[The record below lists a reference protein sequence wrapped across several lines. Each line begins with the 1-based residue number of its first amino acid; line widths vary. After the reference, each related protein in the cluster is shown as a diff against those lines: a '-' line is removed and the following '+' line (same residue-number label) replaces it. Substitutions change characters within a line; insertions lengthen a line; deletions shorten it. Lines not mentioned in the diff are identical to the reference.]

1 MIVTF
6 YKTKLSANNRCY
18 DGAAY
23 ENYLNS
29 IKAEDKKAVTLE
41 YDIIPNSN
49 FYLPLVSA
57 DNQWQLYNY
66 ITFEYAGLKY
76 GSFILSIQP
85 LATDGTIEVR
95 HTTDNWYYVK
105 VNNLNIDFHG
115 QCIRAH
121 VNDFAYLGNSSFGA
135 PLFGTLMQNT
145 LMKPEEQVS
154 SSCYNINSDNILPIK
169 TVDSKQYRYIY
180 VYINSPKQSGITTSG
195 VKQYMLNYYG
205 EITSSGE
212 PDLDSKKIIP
222 LYGLLMVGIVD
233 TDGDI
238 CFYTGS
244 TDISDFSPY
253 KTSLIKMQS
262 DAITKI
268 AICDIPPSETTSIE
282 FGNDG
287 TPYIKDTSS
296 PLLLR
301 NVTFDA
307 TMQSQGFPQKADT
320 CALLTPKTINKTSI
334 NDTKITS
341 FYTDRYAFSGL
352 IPNTYEKYYEKGIAK
367 LKSPAYNVIR
377 IFDKLLDFSKCDFTS
392 NIKLQLQLTPDL
404 YNIYTNIL
412 DISNINGRQ
421 YFSVQQFI
429 SCFDTNVKKS
439 YFNIADMALAGLNA
453 NKKITNASFDV
464 ANASI
469 GTVSSFAS
477 GMANP
482 TKLVSGIT
490 GTVQGGVNTAR
501 AVSNLNYTKNIENI
515 TLNKTYGQINNG
527 DINTNTPVGYYS
539 SVAKLE
545 FDNIELV
552 SPTSEG
558 YRQLFAL
565 LHKYGY
571 NTILP
576 LEEVYVS
583 HKRENFNY
591 IQTEYCDVNGV
602 PLDIAN
608 DIEEMFNSGVHL
620 WNGEVEKWDVPNW
633 QDNLKQYYYI
643 PSDTEVVN

>member
-1 MIVTF
+1 MEVTF
-6 YKTKLSANNRCY
+6 YITKLSANNRCY
-18 DGAAY
+18 DKAAY
-23 ENYLNS
+23 ESYLQGCEKRTVN
-29 IKAEDKKAVTLE
+29 IGF
-41 YDIIPNSN
+41 DIIPNAN
-49 FYLPLVSA
+49 FYLPTVSA
-57 DNQWQLYNY
+57 TDKWQLYNY

-105 VNNLNIDFHG
+105 VNELNVDFHG
-115 QCIRAH
+115 QCVRAH
-121 VNDFAYLGNSSFGA
+121 VNDFAYLGNNSLGV
-135 PLFGTLMQNT
+135 PVFGTLMQNT
-145 LMKPEEQVS
+145 LMKAEEQVS
-154 SSCYNINSDNILPIK
+154 SSCYNINSDNILPVK
-169 TVDSKQYRYIY
+169 TGDSKQYRYIY

-195 VKQYMLNYYG
+195 VTQYMVNYYG
-205 EITSSGE
+205 ETTSTGNTS
-212 PDLDSKKIIP
+212 LRFNKIIP
-222 LYGLLMVGIVD
+222 LYGLLMVGVVD
-233 TDGDI
+233 TNGDI
-238 CFYTGS
+238 CFYTG
-244 TDISDFSPY
+244 INGVSDFSPY

-296 PLLLR
+296 PLLR
-301 NVTFDA
+301 AHITFDA
-307 TMQSQGFPQKADT
+307 TMQTQGFPQEVDT
-320 CALLTPKTINKTSI
+320 CALLTPKTITKTSI
-334 NDTKITS
+334 YNTAVTS
-341 FYTDRYAFSGL
+341 FYTDKYAFSGL
-352 IPNTYEKYYEKGIAK
+352 ITNTYENYYNKGIAK
-367 LKSPAYNVIR
+367 LKSPAYNIVR

-404 YNIYTNIL
+404 SNIYTNIL
-412 DISNINGRQ
+412 GISNINGRQ
-421 YFSVQQFI
+421 YFSVQQFV

-439 YFNIADMALAGLNA
+439 YFDIADMALAGLNA
-453 NKKITNASFDV
+453 NKKITNASYDV
-464 ANASI
+464 ANATI

-482 TKLVSGIT
+482 KKLVSGIT

-501 AVSNLNYTKNIENI
+501 AVSNLNYTKNIESI
-515 TLNKTYGQINNG
+515 TLHKTYGQINNG
-527 DINTNTPVGYYS
+527 DINTNVPVGYYS

-571 NTILP
+571 NTVLP
-576 LEEVYVS
+576 LEEVYNL

-620 WNGEVEKWDVPNW
+620 WSGKVEKWDVPNW
-633 QDNLKQYYYI
+633 QENLRQWY
-643 PSDTEVVN
+643 DTSSNNVEVQNV